1 MKMISNHYSSS
12 NKPLNKKDIEER
24 VLAVVKSYDK
34 IVPDKVFHSKY

>member
-1 MKMISNHYSSS
+1 MQMFRYSTSK
-12 NKPLNKKDIEER
+12 KPLTEKEIEER